1 MSFLNR
7 TFASIVGFGAGI
19 AASIYSQRSNMM
31 NRKQVKK
38 LRKQMKK
45 MF

>member
-31 NRKQVKK
+31 NRKQMKRF
-38 LRKQMKK
+38 RKQMKK

>member
-1 MSFLNR
+1 MNR

-31 NRKQVKK
+31 NRKQMKR
-38 LRKQMKK
+38 LRRQMKK

>member
-1 MSFLNR
+1 MNK

-31 NRKQVKK
+31 NQKQMKR

>member
-1 MSFLNR
+1 MSFLNK

-31 NRKQVKK
+31 SQKQMKRIRKQVKK
-38 LRKQMKK
+38 L
-45 MF
+45 F